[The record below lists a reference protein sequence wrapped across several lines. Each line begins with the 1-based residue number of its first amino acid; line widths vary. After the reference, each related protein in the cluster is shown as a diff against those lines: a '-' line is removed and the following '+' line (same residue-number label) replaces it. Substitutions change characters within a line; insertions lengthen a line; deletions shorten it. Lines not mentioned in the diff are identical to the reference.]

1 MVTSMTGYGRDV
13 TTFHK
18 AKITVEIRSV
28 NHRFLDISTK
38 IPRSLLFLE
47 DKIKKTI
54 QSFFHRGRLDIFI
67 SMEGEGVI
75 QQELVVN
82 WGLLDQFVTSLNN
95 IKEQYDLKGE
105 IPVDMVTTVD
115 GLLTVQEVEQGHDE
129 MKESI
134 LNAITIACEQVYEMR
149 IQEGSELHS
158 ELDTRLGIIQDIVKN
173 LGERRETVIIEY
185 RERIRKRILEYTKD
199 EFVNEESRV
208 LQEIALLAE
217 KGDITEEVLRLN
229 SHVSQFRDTLNNGGA
244 IGRKLDFI
252 TQEMHREAN
261 TIGSKSNDPQISEWV
276 VALKSEIEK
285 IKEQVQNVE

>member
-173 LGERRETVIIEY
+173 LGERREAVIIEY
-185 RERIRKRILEYTKD
+185 RERIRGRILEYTKD

-229 SHVSQFRDTLNNGGA
+229 SHVRQFRDTLNNDGA

-276 VALKSEIEK
+276 VILKSEIEK